1 MADGNKYS
9 EKLKFKTNY
18 KSFMK
23 HFLTTLLFLTT
34 FFLTAQTTDNLFAL
48 TVAQDG
54 SGDFKTIQEAINKVR
69 DHAEMRVVITIKAGT
84 YNEKV
89 VIPSFKRNITL
100 RGTDREKTIISYDD
114 YSGKPFR
121 GIDVTGNEKY
131 STYTSYTLLVQGND
145 CSVENLTIQNTA
157 GRVGQAVALHTEGDR
172 VAVKNC
178 SILGNQD
185 TLYLAKGGTRNYF
198 ENCFINGTTD
208 FIFGAAT
215 AYFYD
220 CTIESLTNSYVTAAS
235 TYQQDTYG
243 FVFVD
248 CKLTAKDETVNKVF
262 LGRPWRPY
270 AQTVFINT
278 EMGSHIVPE
287 GWNPWKGDKNFPDK
301 EKTVYYAEF
310 GSKGPGGN
318 DVSKRVSW
326 SYQLKKSELKKY
338 DLNIVLNGWNPK
350 K

>member
-1 MADGNKYS
+1 MKYIV
-9 EKLKFKTNY
+9 T
-18 KSFMK
+18 
-23 HFLTTLLFLTT
+23 LFLA
-34 FFLTAQTTDNLFAL
+34 LTSILSSAQTTDNRFEL
-48 TVAQDG
+48 TVALDG

-69 DHAEMRVVITIKAGT
+69 DHAEKRVIITIKAGI

-89 VIPSFKRNITL
+89 VIPAFKRNITL
-100 RGTDREKTIISYDD
+100 KGSDSQKTIISFND

-121 GIDVTGNEKY
+121 GIDVTGDTKF
-131 STYTSYTLLVQGND
+131 STYTSYTVLVQGND
-145 CSVENLTIQNTA
+145 CSLENLTVENTA

-172 VAVKNC
+172 VSVKNC

-198 ENCFINGTTD
+198 ENCYINGTVD

-215 AYFYD
+215 AYFYN
-220 CTIESLTNSYVTAAS
+220 CTIESLSNSYVTAAS
-235 TYQQDTYG
+235 TYQQETYG
-243 FVFVD
+243 LVFVD
-248 CKLTAKDETVNKVF
+248 CKLIAKDTAVNQVF

-278 EMGSHIVPE
+278 ELGSHIVPE

-310 GSKGPGGN
+310 GSKGEGAK
-318 DVSKRVSW
+318 DLTKRVSW
-326 SYQLKKSELKKY
+326 SYQLKKTDLKKY
-338 DLNIVLNGWNPK
+338 DVVKVLNGWNPK
-350 K
+350 L

>member
-1 MADGNKYS
+1 MKYIV
-9 EKLKFKTNY
+9 T
-18 KSFMK
+18 
-23 HFLTTLLFLTT
+23 LFLS
-34 FFLTAQTTDNLFAL
+34 FSSLFLSAQTTDNRFEL

-69 DHAEMRVVITIKAGT
+69 DHAEKRVVITIQAGT

-100 RGTDREKTIISYDD
+100 KGADREKTIILFDD

-121 GIDVTGNEKY
+121 GIDVTGDTKF
-131 STYTSYTLLVQGND
+131 STYTSYTLFVQGND
-145 CSVENLTIQNTA
+145 CSLENLTIQNTA

-172 VAVKNC
+172 VSVKNC

-185 TLYLAKGGTRNYF
+185 TLYLAKAGTRNYF

-215 AYFYD
+215 AYFKN
-220 CTIESLTNSYVTAAS
+220 CTIESLTNSYITAAS
-235 TYQQDTYG
+235 TYQEDAYG
-243 FVFVD
+243 LVFVD
-248 CKLTAKDETVNKVF
+248 CKLIAKDNTVDKVF

-278 EMGSHIVPE
+278 EMGSHILPE

-301 EKTVYYAEF
+301 EKTVFYAEYN
-310 GSKGPGGN
+310 SKGEGAK
-318 DVSKRVSW
+318 DLSKRISW
-326 SYQLKKSELKKY
+326 SHQLKKSDLKKY
-338 DLNIVLNGWNPK
+338 DLEKVLKGWKP
-350 K
+350 

>member
-1 MADGNKYS
+1 
-9 EKLKFKTNY
+9 
-18 KSFMK
+18 MK
-23 HFLTTLLFLTT
+23 HILIVLLSFSSLFLA
-34 FFLTAQTTDNLFAL
+34 AQTTDNRFEL

-54 SGDFKTIQEAINKVR
+54 SGDCKTIQEAINKVR
-69 DHAEMRVVITIKAGT
+69 DHAEFRVVITIKPGT

-100 RGTDREKTIISYDD
+100 KGEDKGKTVIAYDD

-121 GIDVTGNEKY
+121 GIDVTGDTKF

-145 CSVENLTIQNTA
+145 CSLENLTIENTA
-157 GRVGQAVALHTEGDR
+157 GKVGQAVALHTEGDR
-172 VAVKNC
+172 VVVKNC

-198 ENCFINGTTD
+198 ENCYINGTTD

-215 AYFYD
+215 AYFYN
-220 CTIESLTNSYVTAAS
+220 CNIESLTNSYVTAAS
-235 TYQQDTYG
+235 TTQQDAYG

-248 CKLTAKDETVNKVF
+248 CKLIAKDATVNKVF

-270 AQTVFINT
+270 AKTIFINA
-278 EMGSHIVPE
+278 EMGSHILPE

-301 EKTVYYAEF
+301 EKTVFYAEYA
-310 GSKGPGGN
+310 SKGEGGK
-318 DVSKRVSW
+318 DISKRVSW
-326 SYQLKKSELKKY
+326 SHQLKKSDLKKY
-338 DLNIVLNGWNPK
+338 DLLKVLNGWNPK

>member
-1 MADGNKYS
+1 
-9 EKLKFKTNY
+9 
-18 KSFMK
+18 MK
-23 HFLTTLLFLTT
+23 HFLTLFLS
-34 FFLTAQTTDNLFAL
+34 FSSLFLAAQTTDNLFEL

-54 SGDFKTIQEAINKVR
+54 SGNFKTIQEAINNVR
-69 DHAEMRVVITIKAGT
+69 DHAEIRVTINIKPGI

-89 VIPSFKRNITL
+89 VIPFFKRNITL
-100 RGTDREKTIISYDD
+100 KGLDREKTVISFND

-121 GIDVTGNEKY
+121 GIDVTGNPKF

-145 CSVENLTIQNTA
+145 CSVENLTIENTA
-157 GRVGQAVALHTEGDR
+157 GKVGQAVALHTEGDR
-172 VAVKNC
+172 VVIKNC

-198 ENCFINGTTD
+198 ENCYINGTTD

-215 AYFYD
+215 AYFYN

-235 TYQQDTYG
+235 TTQQDAYG

-248 CKLTAKDETVNKVF
+248 CKLIARDETVNKVF

-270 AQTVFINT
+270 AQTIFINT
-278 EMGSHIVPE
+278 EMGSHILPE

-301 EKTVYYAEF
+301 EKTVFYAES
-310 GSKGPGGN
+310 GSKGAGGK
-318 DVSKRVSW
+318 DISQRVSW
-326 SYQLKKSELKKY
+326 SHQLKKADLKKY
-338 DLNIVLNGWNPK
+338 DLLKVLNGWNPK
-350 K
+350 N

>member
-1 MADGNKYS
+1 MKYITVLFFS
-9 EKLKFKTNY
+9 L
-18 KSFMK
+18 SS
-23 HFLTTLLFLTT
+23 LLLG
-34 FFLTAQTTDNLFAL
+34 AQTTDNRFEL

-69 DHAEMRVVITIKAGT
+69 DHAEKRVVITIKSGI

-100 RGTDREKTIISYDD
+100 KGLDREKTVISFND

-121 GIDVTGNEKY
+121 GIDVTGDAKF

-145 CSVENLTIQNTA
+145 CSVENLTVENTA

-172 VAVKNC
+172 VSVKNC

-198 ENCFINGTTD
+198 ENCYINGTVD

-215 AYFYD
+215 AYFSN
-220 CTIESLTNSYVTAAS
+220 CTIESLSNSYVTAAS
-235 TYQQDTYG
+235 TTQEEAYG
-243 FVFVD
+243 FVFAD
-248 CKLTAKDETVNKVF
+248 CKLTAKDNTVGKVF
-262 LGRPWRPY
+262 LGRPWRPF
-270 AQTVFINT
+270 AKTVFINT
-278 EMGSHIVPE
+278 EMGSHILPE

-301 EKTVYYAEF
+301 EKTVYYAEYN
-310 GSKGPGGN
+310 SKGEGAK
-318 DVSKRVSW
+318 DLSKRAVW
-326 SYQLKKSELKKY
+326 SHQLKKSDLKKY
-338 DLNIVLNGWNPK
+338 DLAKVLKGWNPK
-350 K
+350 

>member
-1 MADGNKYS
+1 
-9 EKLKFKTNY
+9 
-18 KSFMK
+18 MK
-23 HFLTTLLFLTT
+23 HILIVLLSFSSLFLA
-34 FFLTAQTTDNLFAL
+34 AQTTDNRFEL

-54 SGDFKTIQEAINKVR
+54 SGDCKTIQEAINKVR
-69 DHAEMRVVITIKAGT
+69 DHAEFRVVITIKPGT

-100 RGTDREKTIISYDD
+100 KGEDKGKTVIAYDD

-121 GIDVTGNEKY
+121 GIDVTGDTKF

-145 CSVENLTIQNTA
+145 CSLENLTIENTA
-157 GRVGQAVALHTEGDR
+157 GKVGQAVALHTEGDR
-172 VAVKNC
+172 VVVKNC

-198 ENCFINGTTD
+198 ENCYINGTTD

-215 AYFYD
+215 VYFYN
-220 CTIESLTNSYVTAAS
+220 CNIESLTNSYVTAAS
-235 TYQQDTYG
+235 TTQQDAYG

-248 CKLTAKDETVNKVF
+248 CKLIAKEATVNKVF

-270 AQTVFINT
+270 AKTIFINA
-278 EMGSHIVPE
+278 EMGSHILPE

-301 EKTVYYAEF
+301 EKTVFYAEYA
-310 GSKGPGGN
+310 SKGAGGK

-326 SYQLKKSELKKY
+326 SHQLKKSDLKKY
-338 DLNIVLNGWNPK
+338 DLFNVLNGWNPK

>member
-1 MADGNKYS
+1 MKYII
-9 EKLKFKTNY
+9 T
-18 KSFMK
+18 
-23 HFLTTLLFLTT
+23 LFLT
-34 FFLTAQTTDNLFAL
+34 FSSVLLSAQTTDNLFEL

-69 DHAEMRVVITIKAGT
+69 DHAEKRVVITIKEGI

-89 VIPSFKRNITL
+89 VIPAFKRNITL
-100 RGTDREKTIISYDD
+100 KGIDKEKTVISYND

-121 GIDVTGNEKY
+121 GIDVTGDTKF

-145 CSVENLTIQNTA
+145 CSLENLTVENTS
-157 GRVGQAVALHTEGDR
+157 GKVGQAVTLHTEGDR
-172 VAVKNC
+172 ISVKNC

-198 ENCFINGTTD
+198 ENCYINGTTD

-215 AYFYD
+215 VYFYN
-220 CTIESLTNSYVTAAS
+220 CTIESLSNSYVTAAS
-235 TYQQDTYG
+235 TTQQDKYG

-248 CKLTAKDETVNKVF
+248 CKLTAKDDSVDKVY

-278 EMGSHIVPE
+278 DLGSHIVPE

-301 EKTVYYAEF
+301 EKTVFYAEYA
-310 GSKGPGGN
+310 SKGEGAK
-318 DVSKRVSW
+318 DITKRASW
-326 SYQLKKSELKKY
+326 SHQLKKSDLKKY
-338 DLNIVLNGWNPK
+338 DFKKVLDGWNPK
-350 K
+350 L

>member
-1 MADGNKYS
+1 
-9 EKLKFKTNY
+9 
-18 KSFMK
+18 MK
-23 HFLTTLLFLTT
+23 RILILLLS
-34 FFLTAQTTDNLFAL
+34 LSSILSSAQTMENLFEL

-54 SGDFKTIQEAINKVR
+54 SGNFKTIQEAINNVR
-69 DHAEMRVVITIKAGT
+69 DHAEIRVTITIKPGI

-89 VIPSFKRNITL
+89 VIPFFKRNIIL
-100 RGTDREKTIISYDD
+100 KGLDKEKTVISYND

-121 GIDVTGNEKY
+121 GIDITGNTKF

-145 CSVENLTIQNTA
+145 CSVENLTIENTA
-157 GRVGQAVALHTEGDR
+157 GKVGQAVALHTEGDR
-172 VAVKNC
+172 VVVKNC

-215 AYFYD
+215 AYFYN
-220 CTIESLTNSYVTAAS
+220 CTIESLTNSYIAAAS
-235 TYQQDTYG
+235 TTQQDKYG

-248 CKLTAKDETVNKVF
+248 CKLTAKDASVNKVF

-270 AQTVFINT
+270 AQTIFINT
-278 EMGSHIVPE
+278 EMGSHILAE

-301 EKTVYYAEF
+301 EKTVFYAEY
-310 GSKGPGGN
+310 GSKGEK
-318 DVSKRVSW
+318 DISKRAAW
-326 SYQLKKSELKKY
+326 SYQLKKAELKKY
-338 DLNIVLNGWNPK
+338 DLIKVLNGWNPK
-350 K
+350 N

>member
-1 MADGNKYS
+1 MKYI
-9 EKLKFKTNY
+9 
-18 KSFMK
+18 
-23 HFLTTLLFLTT
+23 LTLFLSLSSL
-34 FFLTAQTTDNLFAL
+34 FLTAQTTDNLFEL

-54 SGDFKTIQEAINKVR
+54 SGNFKTIQEAINKVR
-69 DHAEMRVVITIKAGT
+69 DHAEMRVTINIKPGI

-89 VIPSFKRNITL
+89 VIPAFKRNITL
-100 RGTDREKTIISYDD
+100 KGLDREKTIISYND

-121 GIDVTGNEKY
+121 GIDVTGDTKF
-131 STYTSYTLLVQGND
+131 STYTSYTLFIQGND
-145 CSVENLTIQNTA
+145 CSLENLTVENTA
-157 GRVGQAVALHTEGDR
+157 GKVGQAVALHTEGDR
-172 VAVKNC
+172 VVVKNC

-215 AYFYD
+215 AYFYN
-220 CTIESLTNSYVTAAS
+220 CTIESLTNSYITAAS
-235 TYQQDTYG
+235 TTQQDAYG

-248 CKLTAKDETVNKVF
+248 CKLIAKDETVNKVF

-278 EMGSHIVPE
+278 EMGIHILPE

-301 EKTVYYAEF
+301 EKTVFYAEY
-310 GSKGPGGN
+310 GSRGAGALDLSQRAP
-318 DVSKRVSW
+318 W
-326 SYQLKKSELKKY
+326 SHQLKKY
-338 DLNIVLNGWNPK
+338 DLKKYDLSKVFNGWNP
-350 K
+350 

>member
-1 MADGNKYS
+1 
-9 EKLKFKTNY
+9 
-18 KSFMK
+18 MK
-23 HFLTTLLFLTT
+23 RILILFLS
-34 FFLTAQTTDNLFAL
+34 LSSILSSAQTMDNLFEL

-54 SGDFKTIQEAINKVR
+54 SGNFKTIQEAINNVR
-69 DHAEMRVVITIKAGT
+69 DHAEIRVTINIKPGI

-89 VIPSFKRNITL
+89 VIPFFKRNITL
-100 RGTDREKTIISYDD
+100 KGSDKEKTVISYND

-121 GIDVTGNEKY
+121 GIDITGNPKF

-145 CSVENLTIQNTA
+145 CSVENLTIENTA
-157 GRVGQAVALHTEGDR
+157 GKVGQAVALHTEGDR
-172 VAVKNC
+172 VAIKNC

-198 ENCFINGTTD
+198 ENCYINGTTD

-215 AYFYD
+215 AYFYN

-235 TYQQDTYG
+235 TTQQDAYG

-248 CKLTAKDETVNKVF
+248 CKLIAKDDTVNKVF
-262 LGRPWRPY
+262 LARPWRPY

-278 EMGSHIVPE
+278 EMGSHIIPE

-301 EKTVYYAEF
+301 EKTVFYAEY
-310 GSKGPGGN
+310 GSKGAGGK

-326 SYQLKKSELKKY
+326 SHQLKKSDLKKY
-338 DLNIVLNGWNPK
+338 DLLKVLNGWNPK
-350 K
+350 N

>member
-1 MADGNKYS
+1 
-9 EKLKFKTNY
+9 
-18 KSFMK
+18 MK
-23 HFLTTLLFLTT
+23 HILTLFLS
-34 FFLTAQTTDNLFAL
+34 FSSLFLAAQTTDNKFEL

-69 DHAEMRVVITIKAGT
+69 DHAEMRVTINIKSGT

-89 VIPSFKRNITL
+89 VIPAFKRNITL
-100 RGTDREKTIISYDD
+100 KGLDREKTIISYND

-121 GIDVTGNEKY
+121 GIDVTGDTKF
-131 STYTSYTLLVQGND
+131 STYTSYTLFIQGND
-145 CSVENLTIQNTA
+145 CSIENLTVENTA
-157 GRVGQAVALHTEGDR
+157 GKVGQAVALHTEGDR
-172 VAVKNC
+172 VVVKNC

-215 AYFYD
+215 AYFYN
-220 CTIESLTNSYVTAAS
+220 CTIESLTNSYITAAS
-235 TYQQDTYG
+235 TTQQDAYG

-248 CKLTAKDETVNKVF
+248 CKLIAKDETVNKVF

-278 EMGSHIVPE
+278 EMGIHILPE

-301 EKTVYYAEF
+301 EKTVFYAEY
-310 GSKGPGGN
+310 GSRGAGALDLSQRAP
-318 DVSKRVSW
+318 W
-326 SYQLKKSELKKY
+326 SHQLKKY
-338 DLNIVLNGWNPK
+338 DLKKYDLSKVFNGWNP
-350 K
+350 